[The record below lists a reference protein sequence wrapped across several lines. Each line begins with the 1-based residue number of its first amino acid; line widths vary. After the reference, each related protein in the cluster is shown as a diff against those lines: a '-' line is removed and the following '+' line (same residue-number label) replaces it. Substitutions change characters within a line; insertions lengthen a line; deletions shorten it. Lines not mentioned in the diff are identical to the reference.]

1 MTASEFVAAS
11 RLAAPA
17 VSSALLA
24 RVAYQPAQPGTGAW
38 ADANADFR
46 AAVVAELL
54 PDFTLADHPLI
65 QQLFAAELACEAVM
79 QQHGS
84 LYQLCFYLYELG
96 QLVDVFA
103 LYDAKFN
110 ARNMDVGCLLDRE
123 LITVGHPI
131 PVVQR
136 YVRAEFEHQPALA
149 AQYPDLLPELQHLLD
164 HPDHDSEA
172 TYRQYLHHYF
182 HALPL
187 APISLSPLTPS
198 GYQPRPKKWWQFW
211 WRTGSLFLTSPSL

>member
-11 RLAAPA
+11 RLVTYA
-17 VSSALLA
+17 VPDALLA
-24 RVAYQPAQPGTGAW
+24 RVAYQPAQLGTGAW
-38 ADANADFR
+38 VDANADFR
-46 AAVVAELL
+46 AAVVEELL

-65 QQLFAAELACEAVM
+65 QQLFADELTCEVAL

-110 ARNMDVGCLLDRE
+110 ARNMDVGCLLDRH

-131 PVVQR
+131 PAVQH
-136 YVRAEFEHQPALA
+136 YVRAEFERQPALA
-149 AQYPDLLPELQHLLD
+149 ALYPDLLFELQHLLD
-164 HPDHDSEA
+164 HPDYDSEA

-182 HALPL
+182 HAP
-187 APISLSPLTPS
+187 PPTPVSLSPPTLS
-198 GYQPRPKKWWQFW
+198 GYQPRPKPWWQFW
-211 WRTGSLFLTSPSL
+211 